1 METVQQ
7 MTVKHFFN
15 SIPLYSYLISLA
27 NMLVETLLESVNFK
41 WKKQAKNEPHPIHG
55 EAWMKDLKLIIY
67 YSWKL
72 ESILFTQSWKL

>member
-41 WKKQAKNEPHPIHG
+41 WKKQAKNEQHPSHG
-55 EAWMKDLKLIIY
+55 EA
-67 YSWKL
+67 
-72 ESILFTQSWKL
+72 